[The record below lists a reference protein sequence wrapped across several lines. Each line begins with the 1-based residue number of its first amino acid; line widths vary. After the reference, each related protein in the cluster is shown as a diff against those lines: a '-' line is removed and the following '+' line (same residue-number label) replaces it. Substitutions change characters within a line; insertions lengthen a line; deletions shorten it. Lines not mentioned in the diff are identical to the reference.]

1 MTAQFSVSISFLDNL
16 LRLNRTSDLLTAL
29 PARDGSAPHLD
40 PLGSLY
46 LKAYLVQQPDA
57 TYLRVGQ
64 VGKNGPLAQCGGRG
78 RVQGRPQRSGH
89 RRLSG
94 FLPLFAISKFIL
106 GRY

>member
-29 PARDGSAPHLD
+29 SARNGPAPHLD

-57 TYLRVGQ
+57 TLSERCKALVAARSQGLSQ
-64 VGKNGPLAQCGGRG
+64 SAMGRAVIG
-78 RVQGRPQRSGH
+78 
-89 RRLSG
+89 
-94 FLPLFAISKFIL
+94 L
-106 GRY
+106 GWNR